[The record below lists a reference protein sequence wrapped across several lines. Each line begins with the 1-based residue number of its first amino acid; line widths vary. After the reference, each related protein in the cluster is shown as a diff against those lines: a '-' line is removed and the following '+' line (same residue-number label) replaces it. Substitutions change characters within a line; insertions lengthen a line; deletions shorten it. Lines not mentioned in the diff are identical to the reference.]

1 MKTTE
6 IRRVQKM
13 TSKGQITL
21 PSVWRK
27 AVGTEHVILKTVGN
41 VLTVSPARFDEDEDD
56 ANWITIFDKYRDNDG
71 KGVPASE
78 FICILQKL
86 VKEDEQK
93 RKASK
98 KAKSKR

>member
-21 PSVWRK
+21 PSKWRA
-27 AVGTEHVILKTVGN
+27 AVGTEHVMLKTNGN
-41 VLTVSPARFDEDEDD
+41 VLTVSPARFEDDEDD
-56 ANWITIFDKYRDNDG
+56 ANDTIIFSAERDNNG

-78 FICILQKL
+78 FVRILKKL

-93 RKASK
+93 RKAAK